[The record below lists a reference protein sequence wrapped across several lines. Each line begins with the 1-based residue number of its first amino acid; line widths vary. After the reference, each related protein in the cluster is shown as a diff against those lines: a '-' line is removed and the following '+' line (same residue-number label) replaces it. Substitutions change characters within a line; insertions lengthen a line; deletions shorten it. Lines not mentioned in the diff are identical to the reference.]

1 MSEVFRTGDLLNS
14 LVELE
19 KTGHDFYLK
28 MSRQSRDAKRG
39 DLFRFLAGEEAK
51 HEKIYT
57 DLSNEFSGSTTA
69 HEEVDEDYGAYLK
82 ALLSQH
88 FNFSAADLDT
98 PEAAL
103 KFAVS
108 LEKDTLIYLGELQS
122 VLKGWKADLF
132 ERIKKEERNHLRMLA
147 DLSR

>member
-1 MSEVFRTGDLLNS
+1 MSEVFRAGDLLNS

-19 KTGHDFYLK
+19 KTGHDFYLR
-28 MSRQSRDAKRG
+28 MSEQSKDSKGG

-57 DLSNEFSGSTTA
+57 DLSNEFSGSTVA
-69 HEEVDEDYGAYLK
+69 HEDVDGEYGAYLT

-88 FNFSAADLDT
+88 FDFSPADLDT
-98 PEAAL
+98 FEAAL

-108 LEKDTLIYLGELQS
+108 LEKDTLIYIGELQN

-132 ERIKKEERNHLRMLA
+132 ERIRKEERNHLRMLA
-147 DLSR
+147 DLSK